1 MPITT
6 LSPFLTV
13 PLCLV
18 FALAGVFLLL
28 LVRPLWRTDEAQRP
42 DHVLPCR
49 VASVGLAWVGAVLC
63 ALAIAYGHSALYSWG
78 VL

>member
-6 LSPFLTV
+6 LSPFLTL
-13 PLCLV
+13 PLGLI
-18 FALAGVFLLL
+18 FGLAGVFLLL
-28 LVRPLWRTDEAQRP
+28 LVRPLWHRTPDQRD

-49 VASVGLAWVGAVLC
+49 VASVALGWVGAVLC
-63 ALAIAYGHSALYSWG
+63 ALAIAYGHSALYAWG